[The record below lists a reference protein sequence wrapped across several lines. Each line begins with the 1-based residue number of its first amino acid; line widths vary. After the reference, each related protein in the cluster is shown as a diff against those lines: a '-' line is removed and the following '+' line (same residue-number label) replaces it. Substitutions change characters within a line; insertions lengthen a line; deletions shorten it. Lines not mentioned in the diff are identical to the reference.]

1 MKTIFVVC
9 LVIYATL
16 CEGQTTRSPCPEAGI
31 NQITTCYAAYF
42 RNYNFSSTPDFKTYI
57 DTRYSILL
65 KGGVDTFKLICQWHN
80 TRLACIGSYDPV
92 CATESAF
99 AQALGVSSTDAAQ
112 YLSSYGLDNWE
123 CGPGYNDVVT
133 NFYCIESLLSYHND
147 ERLACNQAMNASI
160 VQNGFSCS
168 ILRTFVQCYTKVYTK
183 YCGQIGGYIGCN
195 FAKTGSVELTPS
207 CAPQLPNFC
216 ELIIVK
222 KLVAMTCP
230 FFTTSVGSGQVSQH
244 YGRPLLT
251 MRHWNSNDAIQ
262 KGELSQSCHK
272 AKATISDPDSK

>member
-9 LVIYATL
+9 LVIYTTL

-31 NQITTCYAAYF
+31 NQITTCYAAYL
-42 RNYNFSSTPDFKTYI
+42 RNYNFSSIPDFKTYS
-57 DTRYSILL
+57 DTRYSTLL
-65 KGGVDTFKLICQWHN
+65 KGGVDTFKLMCQWHN

-112 YLSSYGLDNWE
+112 YLSLYGLDNWE

-133 NFYCIESLLSYHND
+133 NFYCTETLLSYHND
-147 ERLACNQAMNASI
+147 ERLACVQAMNASI

-195 FAKTGSVELTPS
+195 FAKSSSVELTPS
-207 CAPQLPNFC
+207 CAAQLPNCTKNF
-216 ELIIVK
+216 EILEQHHK
-222 KLVAMTCP
+222 
-230 FFTTSVGSGQVSQH
+230 FVSQNGKINNKMKFH
-244 YGRPLLT
+244 GFLKNT
-251 MRHWNSNDAIQ
+251 KS
-262 KGELSQSCHK
+262 
-272 AKATISDPDSK
+272 